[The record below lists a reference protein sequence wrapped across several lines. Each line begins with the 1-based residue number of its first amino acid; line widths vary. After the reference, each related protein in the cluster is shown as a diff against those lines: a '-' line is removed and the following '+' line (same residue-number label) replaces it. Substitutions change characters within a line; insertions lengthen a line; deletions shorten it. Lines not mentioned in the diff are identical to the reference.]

1 MFGTDDQLIDAA
13 MARALHQDVVR
24 DHVLAAWVVWQ
35 DHPAHPN
42 HPFIAQL
49 ATASPLPY
57 VLVGETLAE
66 VQAQLPPGLVRYG
79 RLPWYPAEMV
89 ELWVAA

>member
-1 MFGTDDQLIDAA
+1 MFGTEDQLIDAA

-24 DHVLAAWVVWQ
+24 DHVLAAWVIWQ

-79 RLPWYPAEMV
+79 RQAVDPPEVV